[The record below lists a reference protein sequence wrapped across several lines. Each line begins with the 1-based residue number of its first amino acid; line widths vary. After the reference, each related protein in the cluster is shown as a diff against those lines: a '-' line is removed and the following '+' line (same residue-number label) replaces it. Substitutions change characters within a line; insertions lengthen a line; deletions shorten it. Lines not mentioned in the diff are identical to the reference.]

1 MSQRARP
8 ARTLREGWRWYG
20 PNDPVSLD
28 DIRQAGA
35 SDVVS
40 SLHQIPIGQAWT
52 VREVE
57 ARIEIIERSQPHRTP
72 LRWSVVESIPI
83 PDDVKRMGGK
93 ARASID
99 AWITSMEAL
108 AACGIKTICY
118 NFMPVVDWCRTDLEW
133 ELPNGA
139 RALRFDYPRFA
150 AFELFILQRPGAELD
165 YTPAVQAEARRLYDR
180 FPQAD
185 IDYLVMVIASAL
197 PGSTTEPMTI
207 PRFREKLQEYQG
219 IDEGV
224 LRRHLVEF
232 LAAVCPRADELGVRL
247 TLHPDDP
254 PRPLFGLPRIAKSEA
269 DYQALFDAVPNR
281 SNGICFCTGSLGVSA
296 SNDLVGMA
304 ERFGPRIGFAHLRAT
319 KREADGL
326 SFFEAD
332 HLDGDVDMVG
342 VLGKLLAENLRR
354 EAGDEIVFR
363 PDHGHR
369 MLDDLNATKR
379 TNPGYTAI
387 GRLRGLAE
395 LRGIIR
401 ALEAT
406 SKP

>member
-1 MSQRARP
+1 MSQRPRP

-52 VREVE
+52 VAEVE
-57 ARIEIIERSQPHRTP
+57 ARIEIIERAQPHRTP

-150 AFELFILQRPGAELD
+150 AFELFILQRPGAEAD
-165 YTPAVQAEARRLYDR
+165 YPAAVQAEARRLYDG
-180 FPQAD
+180 FTQAD

-207 PRFREKLQEYQG
+207 PRFREKLREYEG
-219 IDEGV
+219 IDEAV
-224 LRRHLVEF
+224 LRRHLGEF
-232 LAAVCPRADELGVRL
+232 LQAVCPRADELGVRL

-296 SNDLVGMA
+296 ANDLVSMA

-342 VLGKLLAENLRR
+342 VLGKLLAENARR

-369 MLDDLNATKR
+369 MLDDLAATKR

-395 LRGIIR
+395 LRGVIR
-401 ALEAT
+401 ALEYRR
-406 SKP
+406 

>member
-1 MSQRARP
+1 
-8 ARTLREGWRWYG
+8 
-20 PNDPVSLD
+20 
-28 DIRQAGA
+28 
-35 SDVVS
+35 
-40 SLHQIPIGQAWT
+40 
-52 VREVE
+52 
-57 ARIEIIERSQPHRTP
+57 
-72 LRWSVVESIPI
+72 
-83 PDDVKRMGGK
+83 
-93 ARASID
+93 
-99 AWITSMEAL
+99 MEAL

-180 FPQAD
+180 FTQAD

-197 PGSTTEPMTI
+197 PGSNTEPMTI